1 VISDEAKSPSPY
13 EPTDG
18 DLTSPKDREA
28 IMRQWDYWRKRI
40 VDGDHGSAPRD
51 WFESVLDMLEGK
63 LQTSRKVRKSHD
75 THKHNPGRNPVGLY
89 HP

>member
-1 VISDEAKSPSPY
+1 MISDEAKSPSPY

-40 VDGDHGSAPRD
+40 VDWAYIIRRL
-51 WFESVLDMLEGK
+51 WQWCGK
-63 LQTSRKVRKSHD
+63 QPPE
-75 THKHNPGRNPVGLY
+75 PGHWRY
-89 HP
+89 K